1 MGGQG
6 AYHGVIQA
14 QQSQVVEEP
23 NQAAIYPAQPVAQA
37 LVAAAVLQPMV
48 QHIPIP
54 SYQVPPP
61 EAFNF
66 KPKEWSCWIKR
77 FERFRKAT
85 ELDHEDGE
93 SQVNTL
99 NCSIGDEADDIVMS
113 FGRTAEEAK
122 QYNVVKGKFVAH
134 FVVKRNVIFERA
146 KFNLRSQ

>member
-1 MGGQG
+1 MGDQG
-6 AYHGVIQA
+6 AHHGGIQA
-14 QQSQVVEEP
+14 QQPQVVEEP
-23 NQAAIYPAQPVAQA
+23 NQAAIYPAQPVAQAPVAQA

-99 NCSIGDEADDIVMS
+99 ICSIGEEADDIVIS
-113 FGRTAEEAK
+113 FGLTAEEAK
-122 QYNVVKGKFVAH
+122 
-134 FVVKRNVIFERA
+134 
-146 KFNLRSQ
+146 